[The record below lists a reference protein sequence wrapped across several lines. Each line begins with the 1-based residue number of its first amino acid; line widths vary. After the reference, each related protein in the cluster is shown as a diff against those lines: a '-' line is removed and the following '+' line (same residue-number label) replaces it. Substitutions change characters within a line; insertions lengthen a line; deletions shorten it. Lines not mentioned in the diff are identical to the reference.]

1 MKDLPSKEKKKSFE
15 KPPKVKKEKPPKQ
28 SKHSKAEIPDDQKL
42 TAFQER
48 YLEDATLL
56 FEFVENPNVR
66 FLLPKD
72 AICEVL
78 PAGTMIN
85 AENGNN
91 SDNRD
96 ILMSFIW
103 IHNQKEVDEY
113 EKKLEEYSNKKAEE
127 EEKKRQKEKEEERKN
142 KEQLEKEKSNE
153 KNKEGD
159 ELKLVQSLDEV
170 QEGQSKDVEMG
181 DNTTNTVKSEIEV
194 IEISD
199 DVQATEEPEEIKQEI
214 EEIEEIEETEE
225 IEEIEEIVPA
235 KRRAP
240 PRRGKKKRRVPP
252 PKKPT
257 TPKPLEPPVEPE
269 YRFTTL
275 SFTIHG
281 IPSKLVPIFMNSV
294 NPIKEVQTKMKHI
307 LEVGTRTSS
316 FYLWYQ
322 VDGKLDEELAE
333 NIRVL
338 LNQEEKKMTGIP
350 TIQHETPSEPKKYP
364 KKRKIKEESKTGN
377 EQGDDDLGENNN
389 NNNNNNSKKIKV
401 ESIEDNDEQNEGN
414 KSENDSK
421 VRDESNELVLK
432 DHDNDESQPQNED
445 VKEAPVATDTVDSL
459 ISDQIEQTPEPI
471 KENSST

>member
-78 PAGTMIN
+78 PASTMIN

-113 EKKLEEYSNKKAEE
+113 EKKLEEYNKKKAEE
-127 EEKKRQKEKEEERKN
+127 EEKKRQKEKEEEEEKERRN

-194 IEISD
+194 IEISE
-199 DVQATEEPEEIKQEI
+199 DVQATEEPEEIKQ
-214 EEIEEIEETEE
+214 EIEEIEETEE

-350 TIQHETPSEPKKYP
+350 TIQHETPPEPKKYP

-377 EQGDDDLGENNN
+377 EQGDDDSHDN
-389 NNNNNNSKKIKV
+389 NNNNNNSKKMKV

-459 ISDQIEQTPEPI
+459 ISDQIEQTPESI